1 MEYFVF
7 NGLDDFIYL
16 FISLAFFFFQSVKK
30 IFSFVISSHF
40 VNGYHIEEQGLI
52 VIFLWGEK
60 SFS

>member
-7 NGLDDFIYL
+7 NDLDDVIYL
-16 FISLAFFFFQSVKK
+16 FISLAFFFQSVKK

-40 VNGYHIEEQGLI
+40 DNGYHIEEQGLI